1 MHQVKP
7 YPLWIGHAGDGRNF
21 RQVFDNG
28 IEAIVQLAVEEAPL
42 QPPHELI
49 YYRIPLIDGTGNA
62 PILLDLAIHSV
73 ATLHKNGVPTLVCCG
88 GGMSRSPAIVAGA
101 LSAVEQKPLDD
112 CLKIVTESYPAD
124 VLPGLWEKIRH
135 ILEEDQGE

>member
-1 MHQVKP
+1 
-7 YPLWIGHAGDGRNF
+7 
-21 RQVFDNG
+21 
-28 IEAIVQLAVEEAPL
+28 VQLAAEEPPL
-42 QPPHELI
+42 HPPHDLI

-101 LSAVEQKPLDD
+101 LSAVEQKPLDE

-124 VLPGLWEKIRH
+124 VLPGLWEKIH
-135 ILEEDQGE
+135 CILERH